1 MNGESSTER
10 ITRHVLVLEDH
21 EDTRILLGIL
31 LRNLG
36 FTVDA
41 TARVAEGLAAF
52 QRRRPDLILCDLSM
66 PDGDGF
72 DFIARIRALPDETA
86 GTVPAI
92 ALSAFSGPKVVDRA
106 LRAGFNRHLAK
117 PVSLDTL
124 ISAVTQ
130 LLRQG
135 CE

>member
-10 ITRHVLVLEDH
+10 VERHVLVLEDH
-21 EDTRILLGIL
+21 EDTRMLLGIL
-31 LRNLG
+31 LGNLG

-41 TARVAEGLAAF
+41 TAGVADGFAAF
-52 QRRRPDLILCDLSM
+52 QQKRPDVILCDLSM

-72 DFIARIRALPDETA
+72 GFISQVRALPEQN
-86 GTVPAI
+86 GGKVPAI

-117 PVSLDTL
+117 PVGLDTL
-124 ISAVTQ
+124 IGAVTE
-130 LLRQG
+130 LLT
-135 CE
+135 

>member
-10 ITRHVLVLEDH
+10 VARHVLVLEDH
-21 EDTRILLGIL
+21 EDTRMLLGIL

-41 TARVAEGLAAF
+41 TARVADGFAAF
-52 QRRRPDLILCDLSM
+52 RQKRPDVILCDLSM

-72 DFIARIRALPDETA
+72 GFIAQVRALPEEN
-86 GTVPAI
+86 GGKVPAI

-117 PVSLDTL
+117 PVGLDTL
-124 ISAVTQ
+124 VSAVTE
-130 LLRQG
+130 LLT
-135 CE
+135 

>member
-1 MNGESSTER
+1 MNGESSTDR
-10 ITRHVLVLEDH
+10 VVRHVLVLEDH
-21 EDTRILLGIL
+21 EDTRMLLGVL

-41 TARVAEGLAAF
+41 TPRVTEGFAAF
-52 QRRRPDLILCDLSM
+52 QQKRPDIILCDLAM

-72 DFIARIRALPDETA
+72 SFIARVRALSQEK
-86 GTVPAI
+86 GGRVPAI

-117 PVSLDTL
+117 PVGLDVL
-124 ISAVTQ
+124 ISTVQ
-130 LLRQG
+130 ELLR
-135 CE
+135 